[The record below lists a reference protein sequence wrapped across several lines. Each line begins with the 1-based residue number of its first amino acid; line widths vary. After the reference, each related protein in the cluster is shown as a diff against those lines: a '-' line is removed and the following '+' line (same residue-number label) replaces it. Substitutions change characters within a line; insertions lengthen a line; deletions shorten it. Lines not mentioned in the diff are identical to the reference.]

1 MAKITVKGQDL
12 VKGIQSVIYARS
24 KDKEFKDK
32 PLSGICLSLTN
43 NKLNLVSSNT
53 HRLALYSIPTDTSE
67 EIDVIISEKTAKEII
82 KKAGKKKDVEIEID
96 NNVLIVNG
104 LEYGLIQG
112 KYPNY
117 KGLHPKNGFDIEIV
131 VSKKELIEAIN
142 KVVKERPR
150 KEKGGKYDIIK
161 LTLLNDAKKL
171 IITARSHK
179 SPSAA
184 DDEYSS
190 VELDVSINFNHFFY
204 EDFIIYFNDRYVQ
217 EAITPIESDNVVVR
231 FLKIYDETD
240 LTEFVADGY
249 YSALV
254 MPTRTW

>member
-1 MAKITVKGQDL
+1 MAKITMKSQDL

-67 EIDVIISEKTAKEII
+67 EIDVIISDKTAKEII
-82 KKAGKKKDVEIEID
+82 KKVGKKKDVEIEID

-117 KGLHPKNGFDIEIV
+117 KVLYPKDGFDIEIV
-131 VSKKELIEAIN
+131 ASKKELIEAIN

-150 KEKGGKYDIIK
+150 KEEGGKYDIIK

-179 SPSAA
+179 SPF
-184 DDEYSS
+184 EYSS

-217 EAITPIESDNVVVR
+217 EAITPIETDNVVVR
-231 FLKIYDETD
+231 FLKIYDEAD
-240 LTEFVADGY
+240 LTEFTADGY

-254 MPTRTW
+254 MPTRGW